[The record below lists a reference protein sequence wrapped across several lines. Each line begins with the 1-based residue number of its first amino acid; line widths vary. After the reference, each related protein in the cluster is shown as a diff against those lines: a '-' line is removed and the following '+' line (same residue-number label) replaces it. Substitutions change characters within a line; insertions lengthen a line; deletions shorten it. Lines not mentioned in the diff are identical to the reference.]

1 MKETV
6 AALVVVLALAAPARG
21 DDASPPIPKRLAVQT
36 ESCFGVVTGPFY
48 NQLVGAR
55 LDASFSPHVS
65 FGGGL
70 SYANLKGKD
79 GREHSAL
86 VLAQVEYLFGAPGA
100 NVRFPLRFASGY
112 LGGNGPIA
120 RASFGFDFALTPKV
134 DLVTELVTPT
144 VWLTNSQTLLSMDVA
159 VELAFRL

>member
-1 MKETV
+1 MRKI
-6 AALVVVLALAAPARG
+6 ALAVLGASLLASGIARADDPAL
-21 DDASPPIPKRLAVQT
+21 PKRLAVQA
-36 ESCFGVVTGPFY
+36 EPCFGVATGPFY

-79 GREHSAL
+79 GRLNSAL

-144 VWLTNSQTLLSMDVA
+144 VWLTNNQTLLSMDVA